1 MVGPRTGGQCLG
13 EIACPSRPVELY
25 IEVIPIRPL
34 RILAVEALEKVKDVE
49 VLRPHAELFKR
60 LKTDRDGLIS
70 YNSGVILDK
79 LEAAAAQ
86 MELDEE
92 AWAGKE

>member
-1 MVGPRTGGQCLG
+1 MHGWLQ
-13 EIACPSRPVELY
+13 APSIILHIFALAATRS
-25 IEVIPIRPL
+25 IRPL

-49 VLRPHAELFKR
+49 VLRPHAELFAR

-86 MELDEE
+86 MDEE